1 MVDIPISAWLDALAA
16 APDHLRRLCA
26 RLDPN
31 KLALRPA
38 QDQFSPLENVWHLR
52 DIEMEGYLVR
62 IEQILTNDTPV
73 LGDIK
78 GDQLAI
84 DRRYNEL
91 ALEPA
96 IEGFSAARAASM
108 QLLRSATSNDWTRQA
123 LFEGQMLTLAGLV
136 EVMMEHDRGHFSCL
150 EGIHVASL
158 AA

>member
-1 MVDIPISAWLDALAA
+1 MVEVPMSAWLDELAA

-26 RLDPN
+26 QLDPHN
-31 KLALRPA
+31 LAVRPA
-38 QDQFSPLENVWHLR
+38 TDQFSPLENVWHLR

-62 IEQILTNDTPV
+62 IEQILTSDKPV

-91 ALEPA
+91 PLQAG

-108 QLLRSATSNDWTRQA
+108 QLLRSATSKDWTRQA
-123 LFEGQMLTLAGLV
+123 IFEGQLITLARLV
-136 EVMMEHDRGHFSCL
+136 EMVMEHDRGHFSCL
-150 EGIHVASL
+150 EGAHVAPL